1 MTAEPAHAQ
10 QNYIHV
16 PYGQTVHGE
25 EEIAAVV
32 EVLRTSTQLGP
43 KVWDFEAK
51 VAALFAKK
59 HGLMVNSGSSA
70 NYLAVEILG
79 LEPGSE
85 VITPALTFATTVAP
99 IVKNGLVPSFV
110 DAEQGTYNIDVG
122 AIEAMITA
130 KTKAVMIPSLLGN
143 LPDWDE
149 IKKIADRHS
158 LLIIEDS
165 ADTLGAVLRGESTGT
180 RSHVSTTSFYGSH
193 VINCAGNGGMVCVDD
208 DDWYAQAK
216 LLRSW
221 GRSSSLIT
229 NPESIES
236 RFNVVLDGVPYD
248 AKFVFEEMGY
258 NLEPSEASA
267 AFGLVQLSKLK
278 RNIDARVDNFAQ
290 QLGFFADYEDY
301 LVLPRQ
307 IAESRTGWLAFPL
320 TVRETAPFTRRDF
333 QIFFEQRNIQTRT
346 IMTGNVLRQPGFARI
361 DRKEAP
367 GGYPMA
373 DEAMAGGVMIAC
385 HHGLVQRQIDHV
397 HDTFREFIKPFG

>member
-1 MTAEPAHAQ
+1 
-10 QNYIHV
+10 
-16 PYGQTVHGE
+16 
-25 EEIAAVV
+25 
-32 EVLRTSTQLGP
+32 
-43 KVWDFEAK
+43 
-51 VAALFAKK
+51 
-59 HGLMVNSGSSA
+59 
-70 NYLAVEILG
+70 
-79 LEPGSE
+79 
-85 VITPALTFATTVAP
+85 
-99 IVKNGLVPSFV
+99 
-110 DAEQGTYNIDVG
+110 
-122 AIEAMITA
+122 
-130 KTKAVMIPSLLGN
+130 MIPSLLGN

-208 DDWYAQAK
+208 DDWYTQAK

-221 GRSSSLIT
+221 GRSSSLIA

-248 AKFVFEEMGY
+248 TKFVFEEMGY
-258 NLEPSEASA
+258 NLEPSEAGA

-278 RNIDARVDNFAQ
+278 SNIDARVDNFAQ
-290 QLGFFADYEDY
+290 QLAFFADYEDY
-301 LVLPRQ
+301 LVLPRE

-397 HDTFREFIKPFG
+397 HDTFREFIKKFG